1 MRKEED
7 LEKIMVKSDLA
18 LSSIATKTKT
28 KFPKIRKK
36 KNMIKLLKIYMI
48 SLLLFLISY
57 ILYYLSLTGCTK
69 TEYECLTEERIK
81 FFYKL
86 GIATFFSSLFF
97 SFLIKYLIKHKQW
110 VLIIIYSI
118 IFFIRVFSD
127 MGEEME
133 HHGRFN
139 MLGFFF
145 FLFLDLIDYRI
156 FLQFNQ
162 KEKIQK
168 IINNYYNRI
177 NNNNYLFNHS

>member
-18 LSSIATKTKT
+18 LSSIVTKTKT

-69 TEYECLTEERIK
+69 TEYECLTEKRIK

-86 GIATFFSSLFF
+86 GIATFFSSIFF

-118 IFFIRVFSD
+118 IF
-127 MGEEME
+127 
-133 HHGRFN
+133 
-139 MLGFFF
+139 
-145 FLFLDLIDYRI
+145 LI
-156 FLQFNQ
+156 
-162 KEKIQK
+162 
-168 IINNYYNRI
+168 
-177 NNNNYLFNHS
+177 